1 MKGLLTSLVLG
12 FNYFVGVYYGIFNL
26 LYSILLTISLFVIL
40 RYIKRIKY
48 IPFTDYRNSPK
59 TPPVSLIIPAFNEER
74 IIIRTIRFALAVD
87 YSAFEVIVIN
97 DGSKDKTLETII
109 DAFQLNKIDLVH
121 RNFLKTKPVR
131 GFYYNPEIPN
141 LLLVDKERGNKADAL
156 NCGIN
161 VSRSPYFCSVDADS
175 FLDREALI
183 RLIAPILESNVP
195 IIACGGVVRVLNGV
209 TFQNTIIKEVNLP
222 KNALSMFQVV
232 EYLRAFLF
240 GRVGW
245 DVVNSLLILS
255 GAFTLFNKAAVLELG
270 GYRPGN
276 ISEDMEIIVRLHQHY
291 LKNEKPYRVKFVS
304 DPICWTEVPEKIRM
318 LGRQRRRWQLGLMQT
333 IFQHK
338 AMIFNPRYGKI
349 GMVVIPYYVFF
360 EMVGPLVEV
369 LGYIIVPLA
378 YLFGVLNFEFLI
390 LFLILAIF
398 FGIFLS
404 TAGIFLEELTYRRY
418 PKWSDLFRLLLYGV
432 YENFGYRQIGSLW
445 RTQALFQYVMGKR
458 GWEYVKGK
466 GTSLKDREKGK

>member
-222 KNALSMFQVV
+222 KNTLSMFQVV

-270 GYRPGN
+270 GIGPG
-276 ISEDMEIIVRLHQHY
+276 
-291 LKNEKPYRVKFVS
+291 
-304 DPICWTEVPEKIRM
+304 T
-318 LGRQRRRWQLGLMQT
+318 
-333 IFQHK
+333 
-338 AMIFNPRYGKI
+338 
-349 GMVVIPYYVFF
+349 
-360 EMVGPLVEV
+360 
-369 LGYIIVPLA
+369 LA
-378 YLFGVLNFEFLI
+378 RI
-390 LFLILAIF
+390 W
-398 FGIFLS
+398 
-404 TAGIFLEELTYRRY
+404 
-418 PKWSDLFRLLLYGV
+418 K
-432 YENFGYRQIGSLW
+432 SL
-445 RTQALFQYVMGKR
+445 
-458 GWEYVKGK
+458 
-466 GTSLKDREKGK
+466 

>member
-1 MKGLLTSLVLG
+1 MKEWLVYIVLG
-12 FNYFVGVYYGIFNL
+12 FNYFVGIYYGIFNL
-26 LYSILLTISLFVIL
+26 LYSLLLAISLLVIL

-48 IPFTDYRNSPK
+48 IPFADYRNSPK
-59 TPPVSLIIPAFNEER
+59 TPPISLIIPAFNEEKV
-74 IIIRTIRFALAVD
+74 IIRTIRFALAVD

-97 DGSKDKTLETII
+97 DGSTDKTLETIL
-109 DAFQLNKIDLVH
+109 DVFQLNKIDLVH

-141 LLLVDKERGNKADAL
+141 LLLVDKERANKADAL
-156 NCGIN
+156 NSGVN

-175 FLDREALI
+175 LLDKESLI
-183 RLIAPILESNVP
+183 RLITPILESNVP
-195 IIACGGVVRVLNGV
+195 VVACGGVVRVLNGV
-209 TFQNTIIKEVNLP
+209 TLQNTTIKDVNLP
-222 KNALSMFQVV
+222 RKALPVFQIV

-255 GAFTLFNKAAVLELG
+255 GAFTLFNKAAVLEVG
-270 GYRPGN
+270 GFRPRN
-276 ISEDMEIIVRLHQHY
+276 ITEDMEIIVRLHRYY
-291 LKNEKPYRVKFVS
+291 LKNKKPYLIKFVS

-338 AMIFNPRYGKI
+338 SMIFNPRYGKI
-349 GMVVIPYYVFF
+349 GMLVIPYYVLF
-360 EMVGPLVEV
+360 EMFGPLVEI

-378 YLFGVLNFEFLI
+378 YLFGVLNFEFMI
-390 LFLILAIF
+390 LFLVLAIF

-404 TAGIFLEELTYRRY
+404 TVGIFLEEVTYRRY
-418 PKWSDLFRLLLYGV
+418 PKWSNLFRLLLFGV
-432 YENFGYRQIGSLW
+432 VENFGYRQMNSFW
-445 RTQALFQYVMGKR
+445 RTQALFQYVFGKR
-458 GWEYVKGK
+458 KWEYVKDK
-466 GTSLKDREKGK
+466 GAGIHKEKGK

>member
-1 MKGLLTSLVLG
+1 MKRLLISLVLG
-12 FNYFVGVYYGIFNL
+12 FNYFVGFYYGIFNFIYSVL
-26 LYSILLTISLFVIL
+26 LAISLFVIL
-40 RYIKRIKY
+40 RYIQRIKY

-59 TPPVSLIIPAFNEER
+59 TPPISILIPVFNEEKC
-74 IIIRTIRFALAVD
+74 IIRTIKFALAVD

-97 DGSKDKTLETII
+97 DGSEDKTLEAIVN
-109 DAFQLNKIDLVH
+109 AFQLNKIDLVH

-131 GFYYNPEIPN
+131 GFYYNAEIPN

-175 FLDREALI
+175 LLDKESLI
-183 RLIAPILESNVP
+183 RLIIPILESNVP
-195 IIACGGVVRVLNGV
+195 IIACGGVVRILNGV

-222 KNALSMFQVV
+222 PNALPMFQVV

-255 GAFTLFNKAAVLELG
+255 GAFTLFNKAAVLEVG
-270 GYRPGN
+270 GYKPGN
-276 ISEDMEIIVRLHQHY
+276 ITEDMEIIVRLHKY
-291 LKNEKPYRVKFVS
+291 NLKNKNPYRIKFVS
-304 DPICWTEVPEKIRM
+304 DPICWTEVPERIKM

-333 IFQHK
+333 IFQH
-338 AMIFNPRYGKI
+338 MSMLFNPRYGKI
-349 GMVVIPYYVFF
+349 GMLVIPYYVFF

-378 YLFGVLNFEFLI
+378 YLLGLLNFEFLI

-398 FGIFLS
+398 YGIFLS
-404 TAGIFLEELTYRRY
+404 TVGIFLEEVTYRRY
-418 PKWSDLFRLLLYGV
+418 PTWSNLFRLLLYGV
-432 YENFGYRQIGSLW
+432 YENFGYRQMNSFW
-445 RTQALFQYVMGKR
+445 RTQALFQYIFGKR
-458 GWEYVKGK
+458 KWEYVKDKGRSIKDWENGK
-466 GTSLKDREKGK
+466 